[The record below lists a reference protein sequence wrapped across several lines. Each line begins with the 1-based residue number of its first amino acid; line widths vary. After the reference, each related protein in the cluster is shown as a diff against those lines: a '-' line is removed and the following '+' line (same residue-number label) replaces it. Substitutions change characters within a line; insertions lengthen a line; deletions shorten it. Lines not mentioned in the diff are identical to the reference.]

1 MRVGSIVQ
9 RLRTQCPLLREVHSA
24 LSGAVPAQYPAAYV
38 LPLDERA
45 EPDALLGAHDQR
57 VRALVATEIMV
68 RHAAEPAAGGPAHEE
83 LEDVRDQV
91 RAALAGFVVAEGA
104 RPLDHVEGRM
114 MSFEAGLVVWRDTWA
129 TEIYRR
135 Q

>member
-38 LPLDERA
+38 LPLEEHA
-45 EPDALLGAHDQR
+45 SPNALLGVHDQR

-68 RHAAEPAAGGPAHEE
+68 RHAADPAAGGPAHEE
-83 LEDVRDQV
+83 LEDVRDQAH
-91 RAALAGFVVAEGA
+91 AALAGFEPEPGA
-104 RPLDHVEGRM
+104 RPLDYVEGRV
-114 MSFEAGLVVWRDTWA
+114 MSYEAGLVVWRDVWA